1 MSEPVQNP
9 LPTATAFAQ
18 SAPVVVDDCWN
29 RIGATG
35 DKSCPKLSLHIRCL
49 NCEVFHDAAA
59 RLLDRPA
66 PAGYRDSWTKRIAR
80 PRQPKLAGTRSIV
93 IFRIGAEWLAL
104 PTEVFLEVVELRPV
118 HTLPHRKDALVR
130 GLTVVR
136 GELLICISLPHLLGF
151 DASEAAPAA
160 TREKG
165 HGVYERLLVVGQS
178 GERVVFAVHE
188 VHVGVRYHPNDLKPV
203 PSTVSQSAASYTLGL
218 LEWESHQVGVLDESL
233 VFYTLGR
240 QLA

>member
-1 MSEPVQNP
+1 MSELN
-9 LPTATAFAQ
+9 
-18 SAPVVVDDCWN
+18 DCWN

-35 DKSCPKLSLHIRCL
+35 DKTCPELPRHIRCL
-49 NCEVFHDAAA
+49 NCEVYHNAAA

-66 PAGYRDSWTKRIAR
+66 PADYRELWTERIAS
-80 PRQPKLAGTRSIV
+80 PRLPKLAGTRSIV

-104 PTEVFLEVVELRPV
+104 PTEAFLEVVELRPI

-130 GLTVVR
+130 GLAMVR

-151 DASEAAPAA
+151 EESGAAPSAE
-160 TREKG
+160 REKG
-165 HGVYERLLVVGQS
+165 HSVYERLLVVGQN
-178 GERVVFAVHE
+178 GERIVFAVHE

-203 PSTVSQSAASYTLGL
+203 PSTVSQATASYTQGL
-218 LEWESHQVGVLDESL
+218 LTWEARSVGVLDASL